1 MIRCIL
7 IFLFFQAC
15 LTLKSTSRSVVRR
28 LPGYAGDLPFKLETG
43 YMRIG
48 EKGTQIF
55 YGFVESMRN
64 PQEDPLIFHFP
75 GGPGASFILAL
86 LCEEGPL
93 LINPDNL
100 VLTLNPGAWTQIANM
115 IFVDM
120 PAGAGFSY
128 SETQE
133 GWVSSDTILATDYKD
148 LIKKFLIENPK
159 FLKNPLY
166 ISGISYNGVIVPK
179 VILEL
184 YEGNERGDLPA
195 VNIQGYILCS
205 PLTNKFMDFNSRF
218 EYAHRM
224 ALISDDV
231 YQSAIN
237 NCNGNYVDIMRD
249 NSACTR
255 SLQSYEECTSRIN
268 FSNILDPFSD
278 DEDNSNDTLA
288 INTWANM
295 EVVQQALN
303 VRQGMV
309 EKFVSINSTLHY
321 RQGKNDTFYYAY
333 DIFSSFSYH
342 KKLST
347 KSCRALIF
355 NGDHDLTFPYVGVE
369 QWISSLNLE
378 VEAPWKP
385 FYLDSQVGGYVTKY
399 AQNNYSLTYAT
410 VKGAG
415 HSVTYYKPKE
425 AFELVQM
432 WLSSQTYSSD
442 S

>member
-1 MIRCIL
+1 M
-7 IFLFFQAC
+7 
-15 LTLKSTSRSVVRR
+15 TS
-28 LPGYAGDLPFKLETG
+28 

-55 YGFVESMRN
+55 YGFVESMRK

-75 GGPGASFILAL
+75 GGPGASFIIAL
-86 LCEEGPL
+86 LNEEGPL
-93 LINPDNL
+93 QINPDSL
-100 VLTLNPGAWTQIANM
+100 ILTLNPGAWTQMANM

-120 PAGAGFSY
+120 PAGTGFSY

-133 GWVSSDTILATDYKD
+133 GWVSSDTILATDYID

-166 ISGISYNGVIVPK
+166 ISGISYNGIIVPK
-179 VILEL
+179 VILGL

-237 NCNGNYVDIMRD
+237 NCNGNYVDIMRA
-249 NSACTR
+249 NSACIK
-255 SLQSYEECTSRIN
+255 SLQSYEEVRSINTSIK
-268 FSNILDPFSD
+268 ISD
-278 DEDNSNDTLA
+278 FVNLIQCWKIQRANTLA
-288 INTWANM
+288 INAWANM

-321 RQGKNDTFYYAY
+321 RQGKNDTFYYVY

-347 KSCRALIF
+347 KSCQALIF

-369 QWISSLNLE
+369 QWIASLNLE

-385 FYLDSQVGGYVTKY
+385 FYVDSQVGGYVTKY

-415 HSVTYYKPKE
+415 HSVTDYKRKE
-425 AFELVQM
+425 SFELVQM
-432 WLSSQTYSSD
+432 WISSQTYSSD